1 MAICVALASHTLP
14 ANALNANEITFP
26 TTSIVDTGSLVYNST
41 IATSTGYLVGGD
53 TASTITNSAVSFSP
67 PSILGATWGTGYITG
82 QTTVNAGTLSAQTGS
97 LSISGNYAIS
107 NSDTTLSITGGN
119 LTLGNTG
126 SIDLTGS
133 TGNIT
138 NVGIIANTGVSI
150 DTEATTSVF
159 NPQHS
164 VGSITTGI
172 NSDAG
177 GHSHVFTPSPPIH
190 IQSFVLLTP
199 EQFTS
204 VNSLISSGLNFV
216 LFGSHHRTLL
226 DNGLSQTGTGVWV
239 TGDVARHDPNNSNAS
254 IGELGIYRDMTPS
267 LRLGVG
273 TGINQ
278 ARQGMPVGG
287 SGKLDANYLVLE
299 GAYQPMNSNWSGS
312 TTLYLGSN
320 RATISRGYM
329 VGTAANLS
337 IGHTNGSA
345 WAMRLRSDWHNVATL
360 GQFEASPY
368 FSYTHGESRLNGY
381 TEIGGI
387 LPFTFTSQKQT
398 SDELRGGVTL
408 LSKLSE
414 QTDLRFPMEL
424 AYRSNSGGIIS
435 GEVLAT
441 PFSVNTPRTNQ
452 SWGRTGVE
460 LDHRID
466 KQTVLNG
473 GLLFA
478 SRGGDSSWLCTF
490 SLKHAF

>member
-1 MAICVALASHTLP
+1 MKKSHP
-14 ANALNANEITFP
+14 
-26 TTSIVDTGSLVYNST
+26 SD
-41 IATSTGYLVGGD
+41 
-53 TASTITNSAVSFSP
+53 P
-67 PSILGATWGTGYITG
+67 PSLQRKLFMNQHSHSQLSIISRTVLRTIIFSALLISTNATAATTPYITG
-82 QTTVNAGTLSAQTGS
+82 GSITTTSPTLANLSGANISASHLVGNVAIAGGLINSSGGNI
-97 LSISGNYAIS
+97 SIGTIS
-107 NSDTTLSITGGN
+107 NSGGN
-119 LTLGNTG
+119 LTISNAG
-126 SIDLTGS
+126 SIGLTGS
-133 TGNIT
+133 TSDIVNI
-138 NVGIIANTGVSI
+138 GIIANTGSI
-150 DTEATTSVF
+150 NPAF
-159 NPQHS
+159 NPS
-164 VGSITTGI
+164 
-172 NSDAG
+172 
-177 GHSHVFTPSPPIH
+177 SPPS
-190 IQSFVLLTP
+190 QSIILLPT
-199 EQFTS
+199 EQLAS

-226 DNGLSQTGTGVWV
+226 DNGLTQTGTGVWV

-254 IGELGIYRDMTPS
+254 IGELGIYKDMTPS

-312 TTLYLGSN
+312 TTVYLGSN
-320 RATISRGYM
+320 RAMISRGYM
-329 VGTAANLS
+329 VGAVANLS

-381 TEIGGI
+381 TEIGG
-387 LPFTFTSQKQT
+387 TFPVTYTSQKQT

-414 QTDLRFPMEL
+414 QTDLRFPMEI
-424 AYRSNSGGIIS
+424 AYRSNNGGLIS
-435 GEVLAT
+435 GEVLARQ
-441 PFSVNTPRTNQ
+441 FSVNTPRTNQ

-473 GLLFA
+473 GVLF
-478 SRGGDSSWLCTF
+478 SSQGGDSSWLCTF

>member
-1 MAICVALASHTLP
+1 MQLLP
-14 ANALNANEITFP
+14 PEQLT
-26 TTSIVDTGSLVYNST
+26 
-41 IATSTGYLVGGD
+41 
-53 TASTITNSAVSFSP
+53 AVS
-67 PSILGATWGTGYITG
+67 T
-82 QTTVNAGTLSAQTGS
+82 
-97 LSISGNYAIS
+97 
-107 NSDTTLSITGGN
+107 
-119 LTLGNTG
+119 
-126 SIDLTGS
+126 
-133 TGNIT
+133 
-138 NVGIIANTGVSI
+138 
-150 DTEATTSVF
+150 
-159 NPQHS
+159 
-164 VGSITTGI
+164 
-172 NSDAG
+172 
-177 GHSHVFTPSPPIH
+177 
-190 IQSFVLLTP
+190 
-199 EQFTS
+199 
-204 VNSLISSGLNFV
+204 LISSGLNFV

-226 DNGLSQTGTGVWV
+226 DNGITQSGAGVWV

-254 IGELGIYRDMTPS
+254 IGELGIYKDVTPS
-267 LRLGVG
+267 VRLGFG

-278 ARQGMPVGG
+278 ARQAMPVGG
-287 SGKLDANYLVLE
+287 SGKLDANYLLLE
-299 GAYQPMNSNWSGS
+299 GDYHPVTSSWTGS
-312 TTLYLGSN
+312 ATVYLSSN

-329 VGTAANLS
+329 VGVAANLS

-345 WAMRLRSDWHNVATL
+345 WAMRFRSDWHNVATL
-360 GQFEASPY
+360 SQFEASPY

-381 TEIGGI
+381 TEIGGT
-387 LPFTFTSQKQT
+387 LPLTYTSQKQT

-473 GLLFA
+473 GVLFA